1 MHFRALVLH
10 LRVSFRVHVIFSHA
24 LSLPLLP
31 YMAQL
36 GPQPRLYFPPFITY
50 VCACQTLRIAL
61 FFFSCPNLGWP
72 FKIWLPEAQP
82 STTENTPPDRSA
94 AATELR
100 PLLQLCHHVRTSKKS
115 QNKRKAGRCPVY
127 LPVTTNLELKSITI
141 GK

>member
-1 MHFRALVLH
+1 MCGSLSESTSFFLMQFHFLCFPTWPSWASSPD
-10 LRVSFRVHVIFSHA
+10 SFC
-24 LSLPLLP
+24 
-31 YMAQL
+31 
-36 GPQPRLYFPPFITY
+36 FPPFISY

-72 FKIWLPEAQP
+72 LKIRLPEAQP

-94 AATELR
+94 DATELR